1 MIPKQ
6 EKFLQYAILFACF
19 SMLLSCRE
27 EQDIT
32 LSTDN
37 QKYSIKGNK
46 ILKDN
51 QPIQLIGTN
60 SFQVFG
66 ANDLKMS
73 SWNMDIAREFI
84 GNVQEQPLTG
94 MPIKDSNGSFLHSL
108 QSIVDGN
115 RKNNRITILCGFG
128 WDGKNET
135 EFTGKS
141 PSKTIWWKPYKE
153 KLQEWALH
161 FKNQPDVWIEV
172 WNEPYRFDRA
182 DGYTDEVWEKDM
194 TELVAI
200 IRITGNPSII
210 LVPCAEQGQDE
221 SVLLKKGNS
230 FLQKNSNIVFDI
242 HAYEKWLLDSEIA
255 IDNRLDLLKQQNL
268 PVLFGETAPMNAGIL
283 MDPRYFLNAVYNRG
297 FSVCAWV
304 WKYDKN
310 DQDALLTADG
320 TPNDTNNNNW
330 GSTYKNL
337 AAKPRNP

>member
-6 EKFLQYAILFACF
+6 GIILRYTLLFACF
-19 SMLLSCRE
+19 SMLLSCKE
-27 EQDIT
+27 DQDTT
-32 LSTDN
+32 LNADN
-37 QKYSIKGNK
+37 QKYSVKGNK

-66 ANDLKMS
+66 ANDTKMS

-84 GNVQEQPLTG
+84 GNVLEQPLTG

-108 QSIVDGN
+108 ESVVDGN
-115 RKNNRITILCGFG
+115 RKNNRVTILCGFG
-128 WDGKNET
+128 WDGKTDT

-141 PSKTIWWKPYKE
+141 PSKTIWWKAYKE
-153 KLQEWALH
+153 KLQAWALY

-194 TELVAI
+194 EELVAQ
-200 IRITGNPSII
+200 IRNTGNTNII
-210 LVPCAEQGQDE
+210 LIPCAEQGQDE
-221 SVLLKKGNS
+221 SVLLNKGIT
-230 FLQKNSNIVFDI
+230 FLQKKSNIIFDI
-242 HAYEKWLLDSEIA
+242 HAYEKWLLDNTTNINSRMDA
-255 IDNRLDLLKQQNL
+255 LKKQNL
-268 PVLFGETAPMNAGIL
+268 PILFGETAPMNAGIL
-283 MDPRYFLNAVYNRG
+283 MDPRYFLDAAYNKG
-297 FSVCAWV
+297 FSICAWV

-310 DQDALLTADG
+310 DLDALLTADG
-320 TPNDTNNNNW
+320 NPNDTNNNNW